1 MAPID
6 LVPPNKVPWDGK
18 DGPTNTLRYDPKR
31 CVGCGTCANVCPHQ
45 VFALENKKAVLVR
58 YEACM
63 ECGAC
68 ALNCPARAILVDS
81 GVWMRGGHDN
91 IGAEGKEG
99 GHLRPRLLQL
109 TDPFDKGVRPPHD
122 HRTLISPVLT

>member
-1 MAPID
+1 MGDEISLMAPID
-6 LVPPNKVPWDGK
+6 LVPPNKVPWDGV

-31 CVGCGTCANVCPHQ
+31 CGGCGMCAKVCPHQ
-45 VFALENKKAVLVR
+45 VFALEDKKAVLVR

-81 GVWMRGGHDN
+81 GVGCAAAMIISALKGR
-91 IGAEGKEG
+91 KEVTCG
-99 GHLRPRLLQL
+99 P
-109 TDPFDKGVRPPHD
+109 DCCD
-122 HRTLISPVLT
+122 